1 MVDASGGFMR
11 SILLGLVAMTSV
23 GAVGTMTAQVAS
35 KTADVRSSASIMD
48 EAKVLLAKAQA
59 APNGM
64 AQAKFETYPGHQTL
78 LTVRVKD
85 GEAESHS
92 SLSDWFIVEEG
103 EATVVT
109 GGKIADSK
117 EISPGQIHG
126 SKIVGGTSQVVH
138 KGDVVHISPNVPHQM
153 LVPVG
158 KPFIYYVVK
167 VDKPLSGI

>member
-1 MVDASGGFMR
+1 MR
-11 SILLGLVAMTSV
+11 TMLLGLAALTSV
-23 GAVGTMTAQVAS
+23 CAAGTAAAQVAG
-35 KTADVRSSASIMD
+35 KDVDVRSGAAIM
-48 EAKVLLAKAQA
+48 EQAKVLLAKAQT

-85 GEAESHS
+85 GEAELHT

-109 GGKIADSK
+109 GGTIADSK
-117 EISPGQIHG
+117 EVSPGQIHG

-153 LVPVG
+153 LVPAG
-158 KPFIYYVVK
+158 KSFIYYVVK
-167 VDKPLSGI
+167 VDKP

>member
-1 MVDASGGFMR
+1 MVDGSEGFMR
-11 SILLGLVAMTSV
+11 LMLLSLVAMAGVCAGRTAVSQV
-23 GAVGTMTAQVAS
+23 GGKPV
-35 KTADVRSSASIMD
+35 DVRTNASIME
-48 EAKVLLAKAQA
+48 EAKILLAKAKA

-64 AQAKFETYPGHQTL
+64 AQAKFESYPGHATL

-85 GEAESHS
+85 GEAEEHT

-109 GGKIADSK
+109 GGTIADAK

-126 SKIVGGTSQVVH
+126 TKVVGGTMQVVH

-153 LVPVG
+153 LVPAG

-167 VDKPLSGI
+167 VDKP